1 MSATPRVFAFSGSL
15 RTGSW
20 NTRLLDVAVPVLK
33 SKGVEVDVWNFR
45 AANVPI
51 YDPDTSDTNYPPQ
64 VADAKERI
72 RASHGV
78 LIVSPEYNNSMPG
91 ALKNLIDFL
100 SRPTKEQ
107 PFRGKLIAHLGATPG
122 GFGTLYSQA
131 VGRQVMN
138 SLGAWSMPGHFVV
151 SSAAAAFG
159 DDGQL
164 KDPARQKDLDGF
176 LTRYAEALAQ
186 EAGR

>member
-1 MSATPRVFAFSGSL
+1 MRVFALSGSL

-20 NTRLLDVAVPVLK
+20 NTKLLDVAVPLLRA
-33 SKGVEVDVWNFR
+33 KGVEVDVWNFR

-51 YDPDTSDTNYPPQ
+51 YDPDTSDANYPP
-64 VADAKERI
+64 ALTDAKQRI
-72 RASHGV
+72 RAADG
-78 LIVSPEYNNSMPG
+78 LMIVSPEYNHSMPG

-100 SRPTKEQ
+100 SRPPKEQ
-107 PFRGKLIAHLGATPG
+107 PFRGKLVAHLGATPG

-138 SLGAWSMPGHFVV
+138 SLGAWSLPGHCVV
-151 SSAAAAFG
+151 SNAASAFT

-164 KDPARQKDLDGF
+164 KDPARAKDLDTF
-176 LTRYAEALAQ
+176 LTRFADALRLHQAVP
-186 EAGR
+186 A